1 MSVNYD
7 IWGNPEDWQSL
18 DSAAYDTGEFKKPK
32 EGVTYYQAAYAA
44 DKLIIGEAP
53 TDVSLA
59 FWGIGT
65 GSIICH
71 PTYLAPYWDDDTIKT
86 AVRPVYEDPKEVPM
100 IFNWAVTPENTPSA
114 AWTQRYAP
122 NPLGEDPITAQGLYG
137 YAAFVR
143 TLITSF
149 NYQKVM
155 LVPYV
160 RICWTT
166 PDNSSWHFTNVALKE
181 YIDNKDTTYA
191 SYGKIVSIG
200 YQLAIGDGIDTN
212 RSTGHKELGHVF
224 PVNYPGSSETY
235 QASSSSR
242 LYKWFSTPYG
252 INTLDTSGSQSN
264 IMLITP
270 WRSYNSVNY
279 NNLHLIAD
287 ADTGLRY
294 TYCQNYYASG
304 NIYGQV
310 PVYYYNPDDGM
321 WKINDIWNSNY
332 STYAQ
337 PFPYIEVTNNNL
349 DDVKE
354 YVLKQIAYLGLPFVY
369 DPNDASRGQI
379 GDLGVY
385 LPVFDEDGITTG
397 EYKEGRDAIRLPNSE
412 WVDGRE
418 GSGYD
423 PNRQDDDGDEGIKV
437 RPSTPAFTL
446 ASHGTKC
453 YALVETDIDEIFDD
467 IYGRS
472 SSSWS
477 KLIKGLQMFGSDPMG
492 AIISFKWYPF
502 SFSSTTNSAV
512 YLGNTAINP
521 LHQYP
526 VIDSTTNSYKS
537 TTATYK
543 WDVSR
548 NFVNSRKTTCRLY
561 LPFYGFYE
569 LPVPLII
576 SKTLSVYMSYNVPDE
591 IATWI
596 ISFDDVIYDFVECDP
611 SIDIPL
617 TGSNAAQI
625 ALTKRN
631 TALSIATQV
640 GATAAAI
647 AVGATMQAPALG
659 AALGEL
665 GAIYSGAGTIGGVIQ
680 SLPWLESSS
689 IAALAGG
696 GAAAAGIGA
705 GAAASGANI
714 LNKISNAKLQIGHLM
729 TNLPYHGAASSTT
742 FLNLPMYPYI
752 QFIQN
757 VKMAGWDEPQY
768 KLKVGYACD
777 VWRTMLN
784 MPEESLL
791 QTTGSADM
799 SAMGMELAEIEELNA
814 ILQSGFYR

>member
-7 IWGNPEDWQSL
+7 IWGAQGTWIDGNSSQQKADIKFPATDKDTYRENWQREAMEWNTIDLSACFYGINKEAVWCNP
-18 DSAAYDTGEFKKPK
+18 
-32 EGVTYYQAAYAA
+32 
-44 DKLIIGEAP
+44 
-53 TDVSLA
+53 
-59 FWGIGT
+59 
-65 GSIICH
+65 H
-71 PTYLAPYWDDDTIKT
+71 YLAPYAVGGNINTID
-86 AVRPVYEDPKEVPM
+86 VYEELIPEEKQTQPLILGYLSSGSTLSVSYTRRWRSYEMADIRTGTPVGNGYSE
-100 IFNWAVTPENTPSA
+100 AV
-114 AWTQRYAP
+114 
-122 NPLGEDPITAQGLYG
+122 
-137 YAAFVR
+137 VM
-143 TLITSF
+143 SF
-149 NYQKVM
+149 NYQKIM
-155 LVPYV
+155 AIPYV
-160 RICWTT
+160 VVIPNTYRTGAYTTKDLYSYIEEEDYLTNQRIIGIGYRLRFGDGETNRT
-166 PDNSSWHFTNVALKE
+166 SSEMGLAPLFNFDIPGKNVAYNDKHFFAHSEGMSMLMWSDRTHSTVMGIE
-181 YIDNKDTTYA
+181 TERV
-191 SYGKIVSIG
+191 YGDATVG
-200 YQLAIGDGIDTN
+200 T
-212 RSTGHKELGHVF
+212 
-224 PVNYPGSSETY
+224 
-235 QASSSSR
+235 
-242 LYKWFSTPYG
+242 
-252 INTLDTSGSQSN
+252 
-264 IMLITP
+264 
-270 WRSYNSVNY
+270 
-279 NNLHLIAD
+279 
-287 ADTGLRY
+287 ADTGFRFK
-294 TYCQNYYASG
+294 YCISNDG
-304 NIYGQV
+304 NSVPIYF
-310 PVYYYNPDDGM
+310 YNSDDEFANGTKV
-321 WKINDIWNSNY
+321 WTVGKE
-332 STYAQ
+332 TYAGSGTTVYWQ
-337 PFPYIEVTNNNL
+337 SYPYIAVNATNAEEV
-349 DDVKE
+349 KK
-354 YVLKQIAYLGLPFVY
+354 YIMKQVAYLGLPFVY
-369 DPNDASRGQI
+369 NPDDASQGKI
-379 GDLGVY
+379 GEIGVF

-397 EYKEGRDAIRLPNSE
+397 DYKEGIDALRLPNSE
-412 WVDGRE
+412 WTDSRD

-423 PNRQDDDGDEGIKV
+423 PDKQNDDEDLGIKV
-437 RPSTPAFTL
+437 KPSTPAFTL

-453 YALVETDIDEIFDD
+453 YALIESDIDEIFDD

-502 SFSSTTNSAV
+502 SFSSTINSAV

-521 LHQYP
+521 VHQYP

-537 TTATYK
+537 TKATYK

-576 SKTLSVYMSYNVPDE
+576 SKTLSVQMSYNVPDE
-591 IATWI
+591 IAVWI

-659 AALGEL
+659 AAIGEL

-757 VKMAGWDEPQY
+757 IKMAGWDEPQY

>member
-1 MSVNYD
+1 MSVNYEVWGQPGTWVDGTTAEQNAD
-7 IWGNPEDWQSL
+7 IKYP
-18 DSAAYDTGEFKKPK
+18 AVAKDTYK
-32 EGVTYYQAAYAA
+32 EQYTSGGIPYNEIDET
-44 DKLIIGEAP
+44 
-53 TDVSLA
+53 LA
-59 FWGIGT
+59 FWGIGKDC
-65 GSIICH
+65 IFCN
-71 PTYLAPYWDDDTIKT
+71 PQYLAPYCIGGDINTIDVYQEPIKETKT
-86 AVRPVYEDPKEVPM
+86 SQSA
-100 IFNWAVTPENTPSA
+100 IFSNGDLSSLSVSYSRRWAFYSA
-114 AWTQRYAP
+114 AEIEADTQHRIPVGNGYTQS
-122 NPLGEDPITAQGLYG
+122 I
-137 YAAFVR
+137 YAAM
-143 TLITSF
+143 
-149 NYQKVM
+149 NYQKMM
-155 LVPYV
+155 LIPYV
-160 RICWTT
+160 ETVPDTYTTGSYTVYSLHDYIENQGYLTNQRIVGIGYRARYGDGINENRTSENSGTSLLLSFNIEGKDVSYNSKSFYAHENGMSFLAWSDGSGNCRVPMGINTGRISGNATIGTADTGFRARYCPTNDGTSVPWYFYD
-166 PDNSSWHFTNVALKE
+166 PDNSL
-181 YIDNKDTTYA
+181 
-191 SYGKIVSIG
+191 
-200 YQLAIGDGIDTN
+200 
-212 RSTGHKELGHVF
+212 
-224 PVNYPGSSETY
+224 
-235 QASSSSR
+235 
-242 LYKWFSTPYG
+242 
-252 INTLDTSGSQSN
+252 
-264 IMLITP
+264 
-270 WRSYNSVNY
+270 
-279 NNLHLIAD
+279 
-287 ADTGLRY
+287 
-294 TYCQNYYASG
+294 
-304 NIYGQV
+304 
-310 PVYYYNPDDGM
+310 
-321 WKINDIWNSNY
+321 WKINKTTAPGSG
-332 STYAQ
+332 STVYWYAY
-337 PFPYIEVTNNNL
+337 PYIAVNSTNAE
-349 DDVKE
+349 DVKK
-354 YVLKQIAYLGLPFVY
+354 YVLEQVAYLGLPFVY
-369 DPNDASRGQI
+369 DQDMASRGQI
-379 GDLGVY
+379 GDIGVF

-397 EYKEGRDAIRLPNSE
+397 NYEEGINALRLPNSE

-423 PNRQDDDGDEGIKV
+423 PNKQDDDGDEGIKV
-437 RPSTPAFTL
+437 KPSTPAFTL
-446 ASHGTKC
+446 AGHGTKC
-453 YALVETDIDEIFDD
+453 YALVESDIDEIFDD

-569 LPVPLII
+569 LPVPLTI

-680 SLPWLESSS
+680 SLPWLEASSVR
-689 IAALAGG
+689 ALASG

-777 VWRTMLN
+777 VWRIMTD
-784 MPEESLL
+784 MPENSLL
-791 QTTGSADM
+791 QTTGIADM
-799 SAMGMELAEIEELNA
+799 SNMGMELAEVEELNS